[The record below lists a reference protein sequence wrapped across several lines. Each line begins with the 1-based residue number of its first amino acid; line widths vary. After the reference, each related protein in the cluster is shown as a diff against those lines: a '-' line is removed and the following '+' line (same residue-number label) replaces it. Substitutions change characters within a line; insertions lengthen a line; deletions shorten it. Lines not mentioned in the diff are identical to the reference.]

1 MEMCSDAEVEEAE
14 ESSYILMDYTPL
26 DTPSSAGSWG
36 QCPALR
42 HAPDTEPALVSSSL
56 PNHACTS
63 APSIQ
68 VTIRLTTPDPQTHI
82 HVSSCH
88 LRRHSV
94 PECCVTDH
102 LLWNYLQPSNPG
114 PSALIDLELDTL

>member
-56 PNHACTS
+56 RDTTATS
-63 APSIQ
+63 SAVQPAPCNTE
-68 VTIRLTTPDPQTHI
+68 VTIKYCQ
-82 HVSSCH
+82 
-88 LRRHSV
+88 
-94 PECCVTDH
+94 
-102 LLWNYLQPSNPG
+102 
-114 PSALIDLELDTL
+114 

>member
-68 VTIRLTTPDPQTHI
+68 VTTRPATPTFMCH
-82 HVSSCH
+82 HVISGDTRC
-88 LRRHSV
+88 RSV
-94 PECCVTDH
+94 V
-102 LLWNYLQPSNPG
+102 
-114 PSALIDLELDTL
+114 

>member
-68 VTIRLTTPDPQTHI
+68 VTTRLTTPDPQHPHSCVI
-82 HVSSCH
+82 MSSAGTLGAGVLCNRPFA
-88 LRRHSV
+88 LEL
-94 PECCVTDH
+94 PPT
-102 LLWNYLQPSNPG
+102 LQPW
-114 PSALIDLELDTL
+114 ALSPH

>member
-42 HAPDTEPALVSSSL
+42 PAPDTEPALVSSSL

-68 VTIRLTTPDPQTHI
+68 VTTRLTTPDPQHPHSCVI
-82 HVSSCH
+82 MSSAATLGAGVLCNRPFA
-88 LRRHSV
+88 LER
-94 PECCVTDH
+94 PPT
-102 LLWNYLQPSNPG
+102 LGPQPS
-114 PSALIDLELDTL
+114 LI

>member
-68 VTIRLTTPDPQTHI
+68 VTTYCRCLTRPANPHSCVI
-82 HVSSCH
+82 MSS
-88 LRRHSV
+88 
-94 PECCVTDH
+94 
-102 LLWNYLQPSNPG
+102 
-114 PSALIDLELDTL
+114 AATLGARVLCN